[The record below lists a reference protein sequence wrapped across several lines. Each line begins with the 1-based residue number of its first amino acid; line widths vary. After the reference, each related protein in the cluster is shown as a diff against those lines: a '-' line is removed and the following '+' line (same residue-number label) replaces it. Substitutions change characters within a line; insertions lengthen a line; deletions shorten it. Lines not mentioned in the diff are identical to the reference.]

1 MRKFLG
7 LFLVAMTLS
16 IYDACAQFTV
26 ESENKE
32 AKQKVEFKPIQ
43 IKNNMN
49 VETDY
54 YSEAREKAER
64 KRIRQE
70 RNAFSLSMS
79 LQGTMASYNDAWGGD
94 NSTAV
99 QATIG
104 FNHTYAKDKFNIN
117 TQGEARMGY
126 NRVRVD
132 VKDEESGEVTRK
144 GIWFKNVDQFW
155 LQTRPGRKIND
166 HWSYTA
172 TGRIESQ
179 LAKVYKSRTAQ
190 EDTDVT
196 KAFLAPADVSLSLG
210 FTYKSNSKKWPI
222 TLTLDALSTNGTLVY
237 NDDLKKI
244 YEDKNATSYFGV
256 DIDKHATFSGGS
268 QIQFDLNSRKW
279 GKKGWLSYRTQ
290 VIAYYGWI
298 TNVMN
303 NSKINDYERYLDELE
318 AWEAAGS
325 NKDTKPASVPRH
337 IRLHPTVG
345 WKNWINLKLSN
356 YISTSFYHELQYN
369 KAQNTAVRMYSTLT
383 IGLSYT
389 FNSK

>member
-7 LFLVAMTLS
+7 LLLVAMTLS

-104 FNHTYAKDKFNIN
+104 FNHTYVKDKFNIN

-337 IRLHPTVG
+337 VRLHPTVG

>member
-7 LFLVAMTLS
+7 LLLVAMTLS

-144 GIWFKNVDQFW
+144 GIWFKNVDKFW

-222 TLTLDALSTNGTLVY
+222 TLSLDALSTNGTLVY

-337 IRLHPTVG
+337 VRLHPTVG

-383 IGLSYT
+383 LGLSYT

>member
-144 GIWFKNVDQFW
+144 GIWFKNVDKFW

-222 TLTLDALSTNGTLVY
+222 TLSLNALSTNGTLVY

-337 IRLHPTVG
+337 VRLHPTVG
-345 WKNWINLKLSN
+345 WMNWINLKLSN

>member
-144 GIWFKNVDQFW
+144 GIWFKNVDKFW

-222 TLTLDALSTNGTLVY
+222 TLSLDALSTNGTLVY

-268 QIQFDLNSRKW
+268 QIQFDLDSRKW

-337 IRLHPTVG
+337 VRLHPTVG

>member
-7 LFLVAMTLS
+7 LLLVAMTLS

-144 GIWFKNVDQFW
+144 GIWFKNVDKFW

-222 TLTLDALSTNGTLVY
+222 TLSLNALSTNGTLVY

-244 YEDKNATSYFGV
+244 YEDKKATSYFGV

-303 NSKINDYERYLDELE
+303 NSKINDYERYLDELD

-337 IRLHPTVG
+337 VRLHPTVG